1 MYKKG
6 DVVLVRSLAGGA
18 IPHMHVRLCKK
29 ITQKPK
35 KYGEFNDK
43 GYIAWESVL
52 IYKKEADILKNEW
65 SVPYEYPDK
74 VEIFVFEEDI
84 IEKIKKK

>member
-6 DVVLVRSLAGGA
+6 DVVLVRLLAGDA
-18 IPHMHVRLCKK
+18 IPHIHVKLCKK

-43 GYIAWESVL
+43 GYIAWESAL
-52 IYKKEADILKNEW
+52 IYKREAVILSKEW
-65 SVPYEYPDK
+65 SIPYRYPDK
-74 VEIFVFEEDI
+74 MELFVFEEDI
-84 IEKIKKK
+84 IKKVKR